1 MTPIEANDAG
11 KKHDA
16 MSYTDEEIN
25 KQIEILSLVVAY
37 LDGRR
42 DCGLVMVGLHTEL
55 DRFQRFKSN
64 REDHPKMFL

>member
-25 KQIEILSLVVAY
+25 KQIEILSLVIT
-37 LDGRR
+37 LGW
-42 DCGLVMVGLHTEL
+42 T
-55 DRFQRFKSN
+55 
-64 REDHPKMFL
+64 